1 MKLELNGKII
11 FLLLLFANL
20 LSAQNV
26 IVVVID
32 GARYTET
39 FGDGNTNIPHMYDD
53 MRPNGYLYTDFRI
66 ANAGQTKT
74 NPGHASIL
82 TGTWQQIDN
91 NGIERPTN
99 PTIFEYI
106 RKEDENPPSDC
117 YAVTG
122 KDKLDILT
130 YSVSTGYGSAF
141 GGTWVGDDD
150 RNDALTYSKVISVM
164 QNDQPKILLIN
175 FAEVDAAGH
184 SGDWNNYITAI
195 TNADNIVYQLWQT
208 IQSGTYGYTPE
219 NTTMFVT
226 NDHGRHTG
234 DDWKDHGDNCDGCE
248 HIMLLAIG
256 RNVAPGI
263 ENSDIHYQIELCA
276 TIGDLMGFDTPQ
288 SVGTSLYQGL
298 NPLPVELSSFSAII
312 LNSGIKLNW
321 VTETEVNNYGFE
333 IHRSQMNPDSE
344 IQNSQFQLIGFV
356 EGHGNSNSPKEY
368 NFLDEGISY
377 GSYAYRLKQIDNDG
391 TFEYSD
397 IIEVNAGNIPEG
409 FVLEQNYPNPFNPST
424 IIKFAL
430 AESQQ
435 ATLTVYDILGNE
447 ITQLFN
453 ESAEA
458 GKVYE
463 IEFNASDLPAGRQ
476 GLASGVYYY
485 RLSAPQK
492 SLVRKMLLLQ

>member
-1 MKLELNGKII
+1 MKEKLI
-11 FLLLLFANL
+11 LLLFLFTNSL
-20 LSAQNV
+20 FSQNV
-26 IVVVID
+26 IIVVID

-53 MRPNGYLYTDFRI
+53 LKPSGYLYTNFRI
-66 ANAGQTKT
+66 ATAGQTKT
-74 NPGHASIL
+74 NPGHASII

-91 NGIERPTN
+91 DGNQRPTK
-99 PTIFEYI
+99 PTVFEYM
-106 RKEDENPPSDC
+106 REEDENPQSDC
-117 YAVTG
+117 YVVTG
-122 KDKLDILT
+122 KDKLDILA
-130 YSVSTGYGSAF
+130 YSDFPGYGTSY
-141 GGTWVGDDD
+141 GGTWVGDDNRD
-150 RNDALTYSKVISVM
+150 DTLTYSKAISVM
-164 QNDQPKILLIN
+164 ESDQPKILLIN

-208 IQSGTYGYTPE
+208 IQSGTYGYIPE

-234 DDWKDHGDNCDGCE
+234 DDWKNHGDNCDGCE

-256 RNVAPGI
+256 RNVTAGV
-263 ENSDIHYQIELCA
+263 ENSDLHHQIDIA
-276 TIGDLMGFDTPQ
+276 PTIGDLLGFSTPEAGG
-288 SVGTSLYQGL
+288 VSLYQGS
-298 NPLPVELSSFSAII
+298 NPLPVELTFFSARLLENEVI
-312 LNSGIKLNW
+312 LNWG
-321 VTETEVNNYGFE
+321 TEIEVNNYGFE
-333 IHRSQMNPDSE
+333 VERKVSSK
-344 IQNSQFQLIGFV
+344 QLSASNWDVLGFV
-356 EGHGNSNSPKEY
+356 EGHGNSNSQKEY

-397 IIEVNAGNIPEG
+397 IIEINAGDIPDG

-424 IIKFAL
+424 VIKFAL
-430 AESQQ
+430 EESQQ

-447 ITQLFN
+447 IAQLFN
-453 ESAEA
+453 ETTEA

-463 IEFNASDLPAGRQ
+463 VEFDASKLS
-476 GLASGVYYY
+476 SGVYYY
-485 RLSAPQK
+485 RLITPKK